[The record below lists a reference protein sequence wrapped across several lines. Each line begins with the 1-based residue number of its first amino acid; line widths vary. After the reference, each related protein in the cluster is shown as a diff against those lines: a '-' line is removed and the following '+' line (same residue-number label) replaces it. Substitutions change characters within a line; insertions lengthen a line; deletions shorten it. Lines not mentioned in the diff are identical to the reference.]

1 LPAMAGSEALA
12 VVYGLASAASWGAGD
27 FTGGFASKRSSVY
40 SVIVISQLVGALF
53 LVGLT
58 FALAESMPSLDNL
71 ILGGIAGLS
80 GAIGLVA
87 LYTGLARGRMAIVAP
102 FTAVVAAFFPV
113 IVGIVSEGLPAPRQL
128 VGFGAALIA
137 IWFLSQAGN
146 GSALRLNELAL
157 PFLAGLGFGLFYIL
171 IDRVSQA
178 AILWPLVAARVAS
191 ISMLSLLIA
200 VRRQAKAPPT
210 NQLFI
215 VALAGALDAGG
226 NAFFALATQVG
237 RLDIS
242 AVLASLYPA
251 ATVLLAWFILKE
263 RLVRQQ
269 WLGVVAALIALVLI
283 AS

>member
-1 LPAMAGSEALA
+1 MASSEALA

-58 FALAESMPSLDNL
+58 FALAESLPSPDNL

-87 LYTGLARGRMAIVAP
+87 LYTGLARGRMGIVAP
-102 FTAVVAAFFPV
+102 VTAVVAAFFPV
-113 IVGIVSEGLPAPRQL
+113 IVGIVSQGLPSPQRLA
-128 VGFGAALIA
+128 GFGLAVIA

-146 GSALRLNELAL
+146 GSLLRLKELAL
-157 PFLAGLGFGLFYIL
+157 PTLAGLGFGLFYIL
-171 IDRVSQA
+171 IGRVSHA

-200 VRRQAKAPPT
+200 VRRQEKAPAPH
-210 NQLFI
+210 QLFI
-215 VALAGALDAGG
+215 VALAGTLDAGG

-251 ATVLLAWFILKE
+251 ATVLLAWLILKE

-269 WLGVVAALIALVLI
+269 WFGVMAAIVALVLI